1 MPASRPMPTIGARCH
16 ELRINDEHGTWRILY
31 RIDSDAVVI
40 LEVFSKKTAT
50 TPKTVIA
57 AAQRRL
63 KEYDAV
69 TKR

>member
-1 MPASRPMPTIGARCH
+1 MA
-16 ELRINDEHGTWRILY
+16 
-31 RIDSDAVVI
+31 DSLPHRQRRVVI